1 MCEYPYQL
9 SANLKG
15 VSAYSENNSFA
26 MNNNQM
32 DQSAYKSNGNTST
45 IMD

>member
-9 SANLKG
+9 SNPK
-15 VSAYSENNSFA
+15 SAENSSYA
-26 MNNNQM
+26 MNNADPGSSM
-32 DQSAYKSNGNTST
+32 YKSFKGSNTST